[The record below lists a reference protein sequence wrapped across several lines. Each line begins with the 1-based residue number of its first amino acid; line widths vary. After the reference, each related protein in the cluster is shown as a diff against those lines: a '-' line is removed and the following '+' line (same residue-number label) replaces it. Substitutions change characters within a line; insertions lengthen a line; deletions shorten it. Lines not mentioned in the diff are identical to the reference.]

1 MQLKYPRIAISAL
14 RGGSGKTITSIGLI
28 RGWLNKGITIASFKK
43 GPDFIDAAWLR
54 EASGRPCYNLDTF
67 LMKENTVLNSFSK
80 RAQGAEVSVIE
91 GNRGLYDGMDVKGSH
106 STANLAKLL
115 DVPLILVI
123 DCTKVTRTV
132 AALVLGCQ
140 KMDPELRIK
149 GVILNQIAGDRHASI
164 IRSSIEQ
171 NCRIPVLGEIP
182 KLKDFPFKERHMG
195 LTPPAE
201 HQSIEGALKIC
212 AEIGE
217 NYLDL
222 DGLWEVASEA
232 SYLEYSEGR
241 EETGK
246 KKSSP
251 SIRIGVIKDS
261 AFQFYYPENLEELE
275 KNGGCIVEINT
286 LRDRELPP
294 VDALYIGGGFPETH
308 IEELAAN
315 TSFRHSLHEAVE
327 DSLPVYAECGGAMYL
342 GESVRI
348 QNKTFPM
355 AGVFPVVFT
364 LAEKPRGHGYTILRS
379 DITNPYFKTGSTI
392 RGHEFHYSRI
402 EKWKKNQVCLT
413 FEVKRGYGFDGKRD
427 GLCYKNVLSTYTH
440 IHALGEKRWAPAL
453 VRQAELYKSNSSK
466 ANLA

>member
-1 MQLKYPRIAISAL
+1 
-14 RGGSGKTITSIGLI
+14 
-28 RGWLNKGITIASFKK
+28 
-43 GPDFIDAAWLR
+43 
-54 EASGRPCYNLDTF
+54 
-67 LMKENTVLNSFSK
+67 
-80 RAQGAEVSVIE
+80 
-91 GNRGLYDGMDVKGSH
+91 MDVKGSH
-106 STANLAKLL
+106 STASLAKLL

-201 HQSIEGALKIC
+201 HQSIANALKNC

-222 DGLWEVASEA
+222 DALWEVASEA

-246 KKSSP
+246 KKSPP

-286 LRDRELPP
+286 LQDSELPP

-315 TSFRHSLHEAVE
+315 TSFR
-327 DSLPVYAECGGAMYL
+327 
-342 GESVRI
+342 R
-348 QNKTFPM
+348 
-355 AGVFPVVFT
+355 
-364 LAEKPRGHGYTILRS
+364 
-379 DITNPYFKTGSTI
+379 
-392 RGHEFHYSRI
+392 
-402 EKWKKNQVCLT
+402 
-413 FEVKRGYGFDGKRD
+413 
-427 GLCYKNVLSTYTH
+427 
-440 IHALGEKRWAPAL
+440 
-453 VRQAELYKSNSSK
+453 
-466 ANLA
+466 